1 MKKKQLMETG
11 LHSEHFTGL
20 TLSGTH
26 SLCYGPYSISYGAK
40 SLHWFIDNCT
50 SLCNDVQVNISLL
63 NTHKFLRK
71 FIHSLYLSFNIPDVP
86 ANVLLWWQLKEGSK
100 NKRK

>member
-1 MKKKQLMETG
+1 MDPFSWTDESEVIFDTTLKKQLMETG

-26 SLCYGPYSISYGAK
+26 SLCYGPYSISYGTK

-50 SLCNDVQVNISLL
+50 SLCNDVPV
-63 NTHKFLRK
+63 
-71 FIHSLYLSFNIPDVP
+71 Y
-86 ANVLLWWQLKEGSK
+86 
-100 NKRK
+100 